1 MLTARQIG
9 RIVTLT
15 ALCIVLR
22 IVFGPF
28 PNIKPLAAIFLVS
41 IGYIGIVEATLLMVL
56 TMISSGILF
65 GFGIHILWQV
75 LSFAVVQIIWKGML
89 TTGCIDKERTILVQS
104 ILAGLLAFMYGLII
118 SIFTAMQFGISLI
131 PFWLNGLFFD
141 VLHGLSTLFFYPI
154 IFQIFRRFYK

>member
-41 IGYIGIVEATLLMVL
+41 ISYLGIVEATLLMVL

-75 LSFAVVQIIWKGML
+75 LSFAVVQIIWKGLL
-89 TTGCIDKERTILVQS
+89 TTGYIDKERTILVQS

-141 VLHGLSTLFFYPI
+141 MMHGLSTLFFYPI
-154 IFQIFRRFYK
+154 IFQIFRRFDK

>member
-1 MLTARQIG
+1 MLTAKQIG

-28 PNIKPLAAIFLVS
+28 PNIKPLAAIFIVS
-41 IGYIGIVEATLLMVL
+41 IGYIGIVEAILLMVL

-75 LSFAVVQIIWKGML
+75 LSFAVVQIIWKGLL

-141 VLHGLSTLFFYPI
+141 ALHGLSTVFFYPI

>member
-1 MLTARQIG
+1 MLTAKQIG

-41 IGYIGIVEATLLMVL
+41 IGYIGIVEAILLMVL

-75 LSFAVVQIIWKGML
+75 LSFAVVQIIWKGLL
-89 TTGCIDKERTILVQS
+89 TTGCIDKERTILFQS

>member
-1 MLTARQIG
+1 MLTAKQIG

-41 IGYIGIVEATLLMVL
+41 IGYIGIVEAILLMVL

-75 LSFAVVQIIWKGML
+75 LSFAVVQIIWKGLL
-89 TTGCIDKERTILVQS
+89 TTGCIDKERTILFQS
-104 ILAGLLAFMYGLII
+104 ILAGLLALMYGLII

-141 VLHGLSTLFFYPI
+141 MLHGLSTLFFYPI

>member
-41 IGYIGIVEATLLMVL
+41 IGYLGIVEATLLMVL

-75 LSFAVVQIIWKGML
+75 LSFAVVQIIWKGLL
-89 TTGCIDKERTILVQS
+89 TTGCIDKERPILVQS

-141 VLHGLSTLFFYPI
+141 MMHGLSTLFFYPI
-154 IFQIFRRFYK
+154 IFEIFRRFYK

>member
-41 IGYIGIVEATLLMVL
+41 ISYLGIVEATLLMVL

-75 LSFAVVQIIWKGML
+75 LSFAVVQIIWKGLL

-141 VLHGLSTLFFYPI
+141 LMHGLSTLFFYPI
-154 IFQIFRRFYK
+154 IFQIFRRFDK

>member
-1 MLTARQIG
+1 MLTAKQIG

-75 LSFAVVQIIWKGML
+75 LSFAVVQIIWKGLL

>member
-1 MLTARQIG
+1 MLTAKQIG

-41 IGYIGIVEATLLMVL
+41 IGYLGIVEALLIMML
-56 TMISSGILF
+56 TMVGSGILF

-75 LSFAVVQIIWKGML
+75 LSFALVQILWKGLLSKGFMNQ
-89 TTGCIDKERTILVQS
+89 DRTVLVQS
-104 ILAGLLAFMYGLII
+104 ILAGLLALMYGLII
-118 SIFTAMQFGISLI
+118 SVFTAMQFGVSLI

-141 VLHGLSTLFFYPI
+141 ALHGLSTVFFYPI

>member
-41 IGYIGIVEATLLMVL
+41 ISYLGIVEATLLMVL

-75 LSFAVVQIIWKGML
+75 LSFAVVQIIWKGLL

-141 VLHGLSTLFFYPI
+141 MMHGLSTLFFYPI
-154 IFQIFRRFYK
+154 IFQIFRRFNK

>member
-1 MLTARQIG
+1 MLTAKQIG

-28 PNIKPLAAIFLVS
+28 PNIKPLAAIFIVS
-41 IGYIGIVEATLLMVL
+41 IGYIGIVEAILLMVL

-75 LSFAVVQIIWKGML
+75 LSFAVVQIIWKGLL

-141 VLHGLSTLFFYPI
+141 MLHGLSTLFFYPI
-154 IFQIFRRFYK
+154 IFQIFRRFDK